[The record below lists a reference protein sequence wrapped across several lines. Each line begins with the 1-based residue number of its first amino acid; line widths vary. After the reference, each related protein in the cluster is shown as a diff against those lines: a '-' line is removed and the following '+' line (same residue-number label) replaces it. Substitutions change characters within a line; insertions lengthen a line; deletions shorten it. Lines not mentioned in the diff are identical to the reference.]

1 MNNCSCDIEVNGAVP
16 VHGVEY
22 EGGFPLEIEV
32 QCGHELL
39 SIPADEPQS
48 EVCLIEGGIVPD
60 GMEVEWEQ
68 VMETGGQ
75 RWPTL
80 ISCGALT
87 HGSSQTV
94 GSRTKDGKIAKSK
107 QYGKESNHSGKKP
120 APKPQ

>member
-1 MNNCSCDIEVNGAVP
+1 MNNCSFDIEVNGAVP

-68 VMETGGQ
+68 VMETGGIDMAFAYVG
-75 RWPTL
+75 P
-80 ISCGALT
+80 ALADIDFVWST
-87 HGSSQTV
+87 DAWFLS
-94 GSRTKDGKIAKSK
+94 DGWFEDE
-107 QYGKESNHSGKKP
+107 GW
-120 APKPQ
+120 